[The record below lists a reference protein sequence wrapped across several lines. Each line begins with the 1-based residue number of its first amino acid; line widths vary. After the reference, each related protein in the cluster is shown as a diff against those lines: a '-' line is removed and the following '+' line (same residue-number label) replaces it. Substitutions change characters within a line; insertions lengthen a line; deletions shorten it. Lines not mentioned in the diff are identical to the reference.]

1 MLRLSRKAV
10 SAFADAAYRNFAQE
24 LYRWWSRRLPWFV
37 EFVGEDRETL
47 GLHVIEEAASYGYVA
62 EADIMRYSIGY
73 IYFGSRFP
81 ESPLHENLL
90 ERCHWGDQVAPILK
104 LARVLDHVDML
115 LWDGTF
121 STKRGCLEN
130 LPLVT
135 DCPLVPLELH
145 RLEVVLKSVLPRRLV
160 HLSLERLADYV
171 HLLDS
176 QSGRAGIPAAWKL
189 RAAILGVFLG
199 WNWMQSPAWAWIV
212 ATMQRGDTDTIMR
225 RLYGSAGT

>member
-1 MLRLSRKAV
+1 MLSLHRQAV
-10 SAFADAAYRNFAQE
+10 SAFTDAVHRSFARE
-24 LYRWWSRRLPWFV
+24 LSCWWSKRLPWFV
-37 EFVGEDRETL
+37 EFIGEDRETL
-47 GLHVIEEAASYGYVA
+47 GLHVIEEAVSYGYVA

-81 ESPLHENLL
+81 ESPLYENML
-90 ERCHWGDQVAPILK
+90 ERCHWRDQVAPVLK

-130 LPLVT
+130 LPLAT
-135 DCPLVPLELH
+135 DCPLVPLESH
-145 RLEVVLKSVLPRRLV
+145 QLEVVLQSVMSRRLV
-160 HLSLERLADYV
+160 HLNLERLADYV

-176 QSGRAGIPAAWKL
+176 GWGRTGVPAAWQL
-189 RAAILGVFLG
+189 RAAMLGVFLG

-212 ATMQRGDTDTIMR
+212 TAMQSGDTDTIMR
-225 RLYGSAGT
+225 RLYGASGT